1 MTFTNSKEMNNKNH
15 KLKINK
21 MVLGLSKD
29 LINIIYSYLG
39 LQDLKQ
45 LALTSKNLYGDELR
59 KRWLIQRAVDAC
71 FYSERCFLG
80 PIKQWNICYDKELFN
95 SLIHERLERVG
106 IHELQILNDGYI
118 KVNNNGIIKIYDH
131 FDKEIKFRLT
141 NFLQIPLDKQQII
154 ISNLIKFMYDL
165 WGSAEK
171 YNQNMLTSS
180 CIPVNNYF
188 PFFSLYKSIE
198 DFLSKLFEKR
208 SVLRVFIYKKL
219 VELHDLTRSSK
230 LYDHQPHGLFDICTF
245 DSISNQF
252 QYRYD
257 SFDTISNQFNL
268 KKFICYCG
276 PLDYT
281 DLDTILDIC
290 SWLQTNAKG
299 YLYDYL
305 SFRFDELI
313 DLSNDEE
320 HTAYD
325 YQMFEL
331 KQELTKPYD
340 SFNSKK
346 DKLFSLFSSANY
358 MIHDEMEKAIDYRWK
373 RENGEV
379 TSEEDDDEDEDDD
392 Y

>member
-1 MTFTNSKEMNNKNH
+1 MNNKNH

-21 MVLGLSKD
+21 MVLGLTKD

-39 LQDLKQ
+39 LTDLRQ
-45 LALTSKNLYGDELR
+45 LALTAKALYGDELR
-59 KRWLIQRAVDAC
+59 KRWVIQRAVDAC

-95 SLIHERLERVG
+95 SLLIQRLESVG
-106 IHELQILNDGYI
+106 MHELQILDDGYI

-141 NFLQIPLDKQQII
+141 NFLQVPLDKQQII

-171 YNQNMLTSS
+171 YNQNMLASS
-180 CIPVNNYF
+180 YIPTNNYF

-198 DFLSKLFEKR
+198 DFLSKLFEKI
-208 SVLRVFIYKKL
+208 SVLRGLIYKKL
-219 VELHDLTRSSK
+219 VDLHNLTRSSK
-230 LYDHQPHGLFDICTF
+230 LYDHQ
-245 DSISNQF
+245 
-252 QYRYD
+252 YYD

-281 DLDTILDIC
+281 DLDTILDIG
-290 SWLQTNAKG
+290 SWLQSNAKE

-331 KQELTKPYD
+331 KQELSKPYD
-340 SFNSKK
+340 SFDSKK
-346 DKLFSLFSSANY
+346 DKLFSLFTSANY
-358 MIHDEMEKAIDYRWK
+358 MIHEEMEKAIDYRWK

-379 TSEEDDDEDEDDD
+379 TSEEEDNDEEDDD